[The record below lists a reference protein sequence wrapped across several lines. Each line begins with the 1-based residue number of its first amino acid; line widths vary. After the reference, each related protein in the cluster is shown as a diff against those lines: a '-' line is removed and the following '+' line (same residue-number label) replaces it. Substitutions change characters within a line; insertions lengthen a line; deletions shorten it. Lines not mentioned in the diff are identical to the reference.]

1 MFFFDSF
8 GRHGVVRKRV
18 YECPM
23 CFRKER
29 NHQLLRQHV
38 IDAHPESQPN
48 GVLSSSARASMSSRI
63 KRMKITLPGNRT
75 EEEE

>member
-48 GVLSSSARASMSSRI
+48 GVLSTGTSSATRVREFGSW
-63 KRMKITLPGNRT
+63 
-75 EEEE
+75 